1 MKVPSCSTILGADDS
16 HFPFL
21 PRRNM
26 QKRDVYGVYP
36 KLLLTFCLQS
46 FSAHILVIFIQHLVP
61 SKNWF
66 WITWSKHLVFGRSWQ
81 ECFLI
86 SSWHPL
92 SSCLSAFAEL
102 YENLLKKAK
111 SAQISIGLIR
121 KKEVLIESIVG
132 QSNIHLKSGQ
142 FICFFFP
149 LRFPKCLHIHSFIK
163 SPWWP

>member
-1 MKVPSCSTILGADDS
+1 M
-16 HFPFL
+16 
-21 PRRNM
+21 
-26 QKRDVYGVYP
+26 
-36 KLLLTFCLQS
+36 
-46 FSAHILVIFIQHLVP
+46 P

-66 WITWSKHLVFGRSWQ
+66 WITWSKHLVFGGSWQ

-163 SPWWP
+163 SPWWPYNMLPGYLLPCILPLFEKQRYRGKAWLCDLDLKSQSFNVKSCPTAHFSGS